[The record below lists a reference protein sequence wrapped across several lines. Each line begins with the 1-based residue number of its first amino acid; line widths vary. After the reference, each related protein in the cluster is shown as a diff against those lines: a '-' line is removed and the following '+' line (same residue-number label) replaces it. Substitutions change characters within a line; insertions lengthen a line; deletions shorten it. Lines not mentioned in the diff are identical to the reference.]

1 MNRSKL
7 VNALLVLALLSV
19 SVVALLP
26 RGAKATLTC
35 FDGIMR
41 VARNLDAIEYGCGS
55 VDDVHL
61 TVRVTGPNSYSHLFY
76 DGLGLISETHWT
88 TTLPAVAGNY
98 NLRFTEV
105 TTNLD
110 GSTVTTTDNFPFSLT
125 SGDVGGATPTPAP
138 TATPKPTPA
147 PTATPK
153 PTPAP
158 TATPK
163 STPAPTATPKST
175 QVPTASPRPT
185 AAPAASNSAD
195 QSLVPSPSAT
205 AAPSI
210 SSAPSARPSST
221 PVATPGA
228 SASALAA
235 VGPIGP
241 DSGFSPI
248 VLTVAGALGLFSLF
262 LLLLARSR
270 RRKALAS

>member
-138 TATPKPTPA
+138 TATPKPTPV
-147 PTATPK
+147 PSATPK
-153 PTPAP
+153 P
-158 TATPK
+158 
-163 STPAPTATPKST
+163 TPAPTATPKST